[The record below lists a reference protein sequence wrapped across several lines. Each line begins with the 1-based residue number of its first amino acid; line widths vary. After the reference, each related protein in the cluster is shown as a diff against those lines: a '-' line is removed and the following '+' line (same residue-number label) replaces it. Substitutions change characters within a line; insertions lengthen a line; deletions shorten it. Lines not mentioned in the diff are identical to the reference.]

1 MDKTLLRKRIA
12 IVLLIIGLIPFVLI
26 AGCLIYD
33 AFNGVAEFSLFIPPS
48 KWYYG
53 LDAIRYE
60 LFWVWVFMCAYW
72 YVSIP
77 WIIIFIALPIG
88 YILFINRK
96 KQN

>member
-1 MDKTLLRKRIA
+1 MNKALLKKRIV
-12 IVLLIIGLIPFVLI
+12 IGMLIFGLLPFMLI

-33 AFNGVAEFSLFIPPS
+33 AFDGVAEFSLFIPPN

-72 YVSIP
+72 YISIP
-77 WIIIFIALPIG
+77 WVVIFIAIPIG
-88 YILFINRK
+88 YILFIRSK
-96 KQN
+96 E